1 MTIMTTI
8 TPDWQM
14 LRNEITEQ
22 ALAACKK
29 IEIALGNAAGPPPL
43 DLGEAPEHAANEYFN
58 LFDEIS
64 ACIESPAR
72 ANDQGGSDS
81 AAWQGC

>member
-14 LRNEITEQ
+14 LRNEIAEQ

-43 DLGEAPEHAANEYFN
+43 DLGEALRKRILQFV
-58 LFDEIS
+58 
-64 ACIESPAR
+64 R
-72 ANDQGGSDS
+72 
-81 AAWQGC
+81 

>member
-29 IEIALGNAAGPPPL
+29 IEIALGIAAGPAQL
-43 DLGEAPEHAANEYFN
+43 DFGEALELAANEYFN

-72 ANDQGGSDS
+72 ANDQGGSD
-81 AAWQGC
+81 QPLGKGC